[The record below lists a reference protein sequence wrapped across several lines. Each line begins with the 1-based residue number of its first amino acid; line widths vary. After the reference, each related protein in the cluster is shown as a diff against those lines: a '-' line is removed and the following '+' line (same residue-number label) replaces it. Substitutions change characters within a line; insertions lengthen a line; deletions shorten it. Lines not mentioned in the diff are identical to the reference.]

1 MVLRLWDLPYCV
13 QFNCWFY
20 ITIIS
25 QVQDIILEH
34 IDSFL
39 ESKGL
44 AQENF
49 LSENV
54 N

>member
-1 MVLRLWDLPYCV
+1 M
-13 QFNCWFY
+13 QN
-20 ITIIS
+20 
-25 QVQDIILEH
+25 IILEH

-54 N
+54 T